1 MSLLQALVARGTT
14 VLAEH
19 SSGDALLK
27 PGSLHRTL
35 KLLTISCQ
43 NHDPVQD
50 PAEQLQAYL

>member
-27 PGSLHRTL
+27 PG
-35 KLLTISCQ
+35 
-43 NHDPVQD
+43 
-50 PAEQLQAYL
+50 ELQRAVWELMTSR